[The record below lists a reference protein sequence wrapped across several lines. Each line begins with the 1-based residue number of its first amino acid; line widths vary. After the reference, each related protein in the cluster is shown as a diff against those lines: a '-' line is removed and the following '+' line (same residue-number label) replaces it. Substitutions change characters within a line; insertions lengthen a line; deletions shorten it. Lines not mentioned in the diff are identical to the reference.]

1 MMRRIIITPEEPVP
15 HEAERIACML
25 RHGAERVHL
34 RHPGISEHAAASI
47 LDGIPSDLRPRV
59 SLHDHFGLAVTY
71 GTGVHLNRR
80 NPFPPSRLTGPV
92 SSSCHNVDELLHA
105 IGNDYNFYSP
115 VFASISKPGYGG
127 DGTIGKD
134 LQIVL
139 DQHVVNDRVFA
150 LGGVTPKHF
159 EQIEAMG
166 FGGAAMLGAAWH
178 ELPWFHRRAA
188 LQYITPAAPSEAALI
203 DGIRGALRGG
213 CRWVQLRMKDAAPD
227 EIVRAGRAVAEACRL
242 YGATFIIDDHVEL
255 VEACGADGVH
265 LGANDM
271 PVAEA
276 RRRLGAGYIIGATA
290 NTLPMLRRA
299 WADGADYA
307 GLGPLRFTTT
317 KKNLSPVL
325 GFDGYSTILADARAE
340 GIDFPVVAIGG
351 ITADD
356 IAPLARAGVRG
367 VAVSGTI
374 ATDPRPALA
383 TERLLQHI
391 QTYMQ

>member
-1 MMRRIIITPEEPVP
+1 MMRRIIITPEEPVAN
-15 HEAERIACML
+15 EAARLTLML
-25 RHGAERVHL
+25 RTGAERVHL
-34 RHPGISEHAAASI
+34 RHPGASVQTTASI
-47 LDGIPSDLRPRV
+47 LDGIPADLRCRV
-59 SLHDHFGLAVTY
+59 SLHDHFELAATY
-71 GTGVHLNRR
+71 GTGVNLNSR

-105 IGNDYNFYSP
+105 IGYDYNFYSP
-115 VFASISKPGYGG
+115 VFASISKPGYGNN
-127 DGTIGKD
+127 DPIGKD

-159 EQIEAMG
+159 AQIEAMG

-178 ELPWFHRRAA
+178 ELPEFHRRSA
-188 LQYITPAAPSEAALI
+188 LQYITPAAPSEGVLI
-203 DGIRGALRGG
+203 DGIHAALRGG

-227 EIVRAGRAVAEACRL
+227 EIVRAARPVAEACRF
-242 YGATFIIDDHVEL
+242 YGATFIVDDHVEL
-255 VEACGADGVH
+255 VEACCADGVH

-271 PVAEA
+271 PVADA
-276 RRRLGAGYIIGATA
+276 RRILGAGYIIGATA
-290 NTLPMLRRA
+290 NTIDMLRRA
-299 WADGADYA
+299 YADGADYA

-325 GFDGYSTILADARAE
+325 GFDGYSTILAQARAE

-351 ITADD
+351 ITDND

-374 ATDPRPALA
+374 ATDPDPAAA
-383 TERLLQHI
+383 TERLLHYI
-391 QTYMQ
+391 STYML

>member
-15 HEAERIACML
+15 NEAARLTLML
-25 RHGAERVHL
+25 RTGAERVHL
-34 RHPGISEHAAASI
+34 RHPGASVQTTAAI
-47 LDGIPSDLRPRV
+47 LDGIPADLRCRV
-59 SLHDHFGLAVTY
+59 SLHDHFELAATY
-71 GTGVHLNRR
+71 GTGVNLNSR
-80 NPFPPSRLTGPV
+80 NPVMPTGFTGTL
-92 SSSCHNVDELLHA
+92 SASCHNADDLLR
-105 IGNDYNFYSP
+105 NQYCDYLLFSP
-115 VFASISKPGYGG
+115 VFASISKPGYRP
-127 DGTIGKD
+127 DTHANLMIESRYRLFNEKT
-134 LQIVL
+134 
-139 DQHVVNDRVFA
+139 FA
-150 LGGVTPKHF
+150 MGGVTPQHF
-159 EQIEAMG
+159 EQVKAMG
-166 FGGAAMLGAAWH
+166 FGGVAMLGAAWH

-188 LQYITPAAPSEAALI
+188 MQFITPPGLSRSELSAI
-203 DGIRGALRGG
+203 VGKVLRGG
-213 CRWVQLRMKDAAPD
+213 CRWVQLRMKDASPD
-227 EIVRAGRAVAEACRL
+227 DIVVAGRNLADYCSL

-276 RRRLGAGYIIGATA
+276 RRILGPGYIVGATA
-290 NTLPMLRRA
+290 NTLDMLRRA

-325 GFDGYSTILADARAE
+325 GFDGYSTILAAARAE

-351 ITADD
+351 ITDDD

-374 ATDPRPALA
+374 ATDPDPSLA
-383 TERLLQHI
+383 TERLLQYI